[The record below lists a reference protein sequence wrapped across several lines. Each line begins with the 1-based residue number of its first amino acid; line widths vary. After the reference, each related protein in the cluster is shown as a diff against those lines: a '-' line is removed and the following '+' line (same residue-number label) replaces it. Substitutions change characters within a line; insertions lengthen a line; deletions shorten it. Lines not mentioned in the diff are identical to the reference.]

1 MNNDT
6 YKLAAFNKRNREQ
19 FAHMTF
25 VRDNVDQ
32 GVWRKSYNLG
42 QFFLGGGLE
51 LKMQTLLYW
60 KGISVSN

>member
-42 QFFLGGGLE
+42 QFFFGGGGIRIKDANIII
-51 LKMQTLLYW
+51 LKRY
-60 KGISVSN
+60 KR

>member
-42 QFFLGGGLE
+42 QFFFGGGIRIKDANIII
-51 LKMQTLLYW
+51 LKRY
-60 KGISVSN
+60 KR

>member
-32 GVWRKSYNLG
+32 GV
-42 QFFLGGGLE
+42 
-51 LKMQTLLYW
+51 
-60 KGISVSN
+60 